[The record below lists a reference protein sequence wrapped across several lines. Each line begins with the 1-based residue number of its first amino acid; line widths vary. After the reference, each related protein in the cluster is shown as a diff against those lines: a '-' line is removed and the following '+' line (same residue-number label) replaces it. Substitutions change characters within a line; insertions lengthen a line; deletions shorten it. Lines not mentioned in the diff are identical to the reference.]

1 MQQSVAAISP
11 AQHAPKV
18 PAPTSMPP
26 TPPPHHFARSRIDS
40 RQAEYVRIVLSIV
53 RRLPQPSRVLVIGLG
68 GGVM

>member
-18 PAPTSMPP
+18 HAPILWAL
-26 TPPPHHFARSRIDS
+26 HHFARFRIDS
-40 RQAEYVRIVLSIV
+40 RQAEYVRIVLSIM
-53 RRLPQPSRVLVIGLG
+53 RRLPPPSRVLVIGLG

>member
-26 TPPPHHFARSRIDS
+26 TPHHFARSRIDS